1 MKAPTNNPLVYQ
13 HLRKMED
20 PPKIKVIAVCKD
32 LQLAIVAINNKEK
45 YFKSAFS

>member
-20 PPKIKVIAVCKD
+20 PPKIKVIVCKD
-32 LQLAIVAINNKEK
+32 LLLAINNKEK

>member
-13 HLRKMED
+13 HLKMED
-20 PPKIKVIAVCKD
+20 PPKIKVIVCTD
-32 LQLAIVAINNKEK
+32 LQLAINNKEK